1 LQLNR
6 LDFIDKELE
15 NRKVQL
21 NNLIQNNTNLSKYLG
36 KYNKEIYYAK
46 KQIADFKQIAEHPEK
61 AVDKLIEIAMKF
73 PKFQS
78 FFAKYSVLGQ
88 IFNLPGNADYMVS
101 NGLQT
106 RASVMG
112 TLQST
117 LGTAVNPTEYVNQQ
131 MGAAQSQ
138 LQNLQQKAIDK
149 INSYGSSED
158 IMPKH
163 FKPNT
168 QRNKKF
174 KDRLVYNFNMQSQR
188 STNILPISS
197 DLAVGTGYKINDR
210 SIIGIAAGYKMG
222 WGNGWRN
229 ISLSTQGISIR
240 SYVDYKIKN
249 SFWLTGGYEQ
259 NYLNAVR
266 NLARAYN
273 INNSGWQQ
281 SGLIG
286 LSKQVSLKTKFFK
299 STKAQLLWDFLSYQQ
314 IPKPAP
320 IVFRVGY
327 GF

>member
-1 LQLNR
+1 
-6 LDFIDKELE
+6 
-15 NRKVQL
+15 
-21 NNLIQNNTNLSKYLG
+21 
-36 KYNKEIYYAK
+36 
-46 KQIADFKQIAEHPEK
+46 
-61 AVDKLIEIAMKF
+61 
-73 PKFQS
+73 
-78 FFAKYSVLGQ
+78 
-88 IFNLPGNADYMVS
+88 MVS

-117 LGTAVNPTEYVNQQ
+117 LGTGVNATEYLNQQ
-131 MGAAQSQ
+131 MNEAQSQ

-163 FKPNT
+163 FVPNN
-168 QRNKKF
+168 QKNKKL
-174 KDRLVYNFNMQSQR
+174 KDRLIYNFNMQSQKGN
-188 STNILPISS
+188 SILPISS
-197 DLAVGTGYKINDR
+197 DVALGAGVKLNDK
-210 SIIGIAAGYKMG
+210 SVIGIAAGYKMG
-222 WGNGWRN
+222 WGSSWRN

-240 SYVDYKIKN
+240 SYIDYKIKN

-273 INNSGWQQ
+273 VNNSGWQQ

-314 IPKPAP
+314 IPRPSP